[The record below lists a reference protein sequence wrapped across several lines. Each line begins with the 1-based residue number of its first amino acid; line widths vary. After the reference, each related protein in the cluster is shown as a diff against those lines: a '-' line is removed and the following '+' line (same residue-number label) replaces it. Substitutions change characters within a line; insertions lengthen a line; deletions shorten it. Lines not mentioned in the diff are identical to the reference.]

1 MNPRTGTSA
10 ALVVITL
17 SAAYIVLLTSLT
29 ALLRAGL
36 VTTPYG
42 QGALAELLF
51 GVLAFAFI
59 VVALVVSTVVVTN
72 AFALV
77 TATRIR
83 EIALRRLLGASAARE
98 RRRIALQGA
107 RLGVLGVVAGAMLG
121 GAIALAVLAASTGRG
136 GMLAGATAADLV
148 EPGAIV
154 PLVALVAATA
164 LAAWRG
170 SAAVLGAAPV
180 QALGLASTQ
189 EAGGAHDDAR
199 LRPAAAAML
208 LVAIVLLAIAAVGG
222 TLSPL
227 AVFAGLAGGTVLAI
241 GIILGANALLPRVT
255 GLVARALPRTGPAA
269 VARRALQEHPARTS
283 RAALGVV
290 ISVAVVTMFVVATA
304 SVATSQAIEYAGTAS
319 ATDVTEIMLV
329 LLAVVGVLTAVIAVI
344 SAIGLATTVALST
357 RLRARE
363 IAITRILGQNRH
375 DAARATLIEGAVMS
389 AGAALSGLLV
399 GTVLGWVGAQSAL
412 GSTLQSLWVTLV
424 VPLELVALIA
434 VAALAL
440 TALAAIAPIRF
451 VLADS
456 PMRAFARA

>member
-1 MNPRTGTSA
+1 MSPRTGTAA

-42 QGALAELLF
+42 QGELAQLLF

-83 EIALRRLLGASAARE
+83 EIALRRLLGASAAHE
-98 RRRIALQGA
+98 RRRIAVQGA
-107 RLGVLGVVAGAMLG
+107 RLGMLGVVLGVVLG
-121 GAIALAVLAASTGRG
+121 CLIALAVLTASAGRG

-148 EPGAIV
+148 ELGAVV
-154 PLVALVAATA
+154 PLLALVGATA
-164 LAAWRG
+164 IAAWRG

-180 QALGLASTQ
+180 QALGLATTQ
-189 EAGGAHDDAR
+189 EAGGARDGTR
-199 LRPAAAAML
+199 LRPVAAAL
-208 LVAIVLLAIAAVGG
+208 LILALLLLAIAAIGG
-222 TLSPL
+222 TLTPL
-227 AVFAGLAGGTVLAI
+227 AVFAGLAGGTLLAI
-241 GIILGANALLPRVT
+241 GILAGANALLPRVT
-255 GLVARALPRTGPAA
+255 GLVARLLPRTGPAA
-269 VARRALQEHPARTS
+269 VARRALDEHPARTS

-290 ISVAVVTMFVVATA
+290 ISVSVVTMFVVATA
-304 SVATSQAIEYAGTAS
+304 SVATSQAIEYEGTAS
-319 ATDVTEIMLV
+319 ASDVAEIMLV

-363 IAITRILGQNRH
+363 IAVIRILGQNRH
-375 DAARATLIEGAVMS
+375 DAARAALIEGAVMS
-389 AGAALSGLLV
+389 AAAALSGLLV
-399 GTVLGWVGAQSAL
+399 GTLLGWVGAQSAL
-412 GSTLQSLWVTLV
+412 GSTLKTLWVTPV

>member
-1 MNPRTGTSA
+1 MSPRTGTAA
-10 ALVVITL
+10 ALVVLTL

-83 EIALRRLLGASAARE
+83 EIALRRLLGAAAARE
-98 RRRIALQGA
+98 RRRIAMQGA
-107 RLGVLGVVAGAMLG
+107 RLGMLG
-121 GAIALAVLAASTGRG
+121 ALLGALLGGVIALAVLAASTGRG
-136 GMLAGATAADLV
+136 GMLAGATAADLL

-154 PLVALVAATA
+154 PLLALVAGAA
-164 LAAWRG
+164 IAAWRG

-189 EAGGAHDDAR
+189 EAGGVHGGVR
-199 LRPAAAAML
+199 LRPAAAAVL
-208 LVAIVLLAIAAVGG
+208 LIALVLLAIAAVGG
-222 TLSPL
+222 TLTPI
-227 AVFAGLAGGTVLAI
+227 AVFAGLAGGTLLAM
-241 GIILGANALLPRVT
+241 GILMGASAILPRVT
-255 GLVARALPRTGPAA
+255 GLLARLLPRTGPAA

-290 ISVAVVTMFVVATA
+290 ISVSVVTMFVVATA
-304 SVATSQAIEYAGTAS
+304 SVATSQAIEYEGTAS
-319 ATDVTEIMLV
+319 AVEVAEIMLV
-329 LLAVVGVLTAVIAVI
+329 LLAVVGVLTTVVAVI

-363 IAITRILGQNRH
+363 IAVIRILGQNRS
-375 DAARATLIEGAVMS
+375 DAARAILIEGAIMS
-389 AGAALSGLLV
+389 AGAALSGLLI
-399 GTVLGWVGAQSAL
+399 GTLLGWVGAQSAL
-412 GSTLQSLWVTLV
+412 GSTLQTPWVTPV
-424 VPLELVALIA
+424 VPLELVVAIA
-434 VAALAL
+434 GAALAL
-440 TALAAIAPIRF
+440 TALAAIAPMRF

-456 PMRAFARA
+456 PVRAFARA